1 MRLLDID
8 DRRPQRSDTCHLV
21 PDLTS
26 QSIHDFTHVSM
37 VTFKID
43 WYHGCDGVRTPGV
56 TIINARSMMAV
67 FTFPPSRPHFGLPR
81 TLGHWPPGS
90 RFPHSSL
97 TLPSKLMFVSFEI
110 YIIKV
115 TLLTLLNYWS
125 SLVEWLGTNPMA
137 GCVWPARADLAGET
151 GAGETGAEQHVVP
164 PGYWYPDLDG
174 FIIFCFATSIP
185 QGKCWLRCFSR
196 VNMLWTPWHRF

>member
-1 MRLLDID
+1 
-8 DRRPQRSDTCHLV
+8 
-21 PDLTS
+21 
-26 QSIHDFTHVSM
+26 
-37 VTFKID
+37 
-43 WYHGCDGVRTPGV
+43 
-56 TIINARSMMAV
+56 MAV

-115 TLLTLLNYWS
+115 TLLTLLNCRF
-125 SLVEWLGTNPMA
+125 LLGGVVGYECPMA
-137 GCVWPARADLAGET
+137 GWCMNLPELDLAGEI

-164 PGYWYPDLDG
+164 PGYRYPDLDG
-174 FIIFCFATSIP
+174 CIIFCFATSIP
-185 QGKCWLRCFSR
+185 QGKCWLRCSSR
-196 VNMLWTPWHRF
+196 VNML